1 MPKQFIIAGIGTE
14 IGKTL
19 ISAIFTQGL
28 QADYWKPVQSGNPE
42 EADALF
48 IKQMTQV
55 SEAQIWESSYLLTQ
69 PLSPH
74 TAAEIDGLRISLNEI
89 KLPATARP
97 LIVELAGGIL
107 VPLNEKDTNLDLIKQ
122 LGFPV
127 VLVSKNYLGSINH
140 TLLSYEIL
148 KTHQIPIAGIVF
160 NGPANPSGEKFILN
174 HTVLKVLLRVP
185 ELNKIDLEIIQ
196 EYAKQIEL

>member
-19 ISAIFTQGL
+19 ISAIFRQGL
-28 QADYWKPVQSGNPE
+28 RADYWKPVQSGNPD

-55 SEAQIWESSYLLTQ
+55 SEGQIWESSYLLTQ

-148 KTHQIPIAGIVF
+148 KPTKYPSQVSSLTAPLIHQVR
-160 NGPANPSGEKFILN
+160 NSS
-174 HTVLKVLLRVP
+174 
-185 ELNKIDLEIIQ
+185 
-196 EYAKQIEL
+196 

>member
-19 ISAIFTQGL
+19 ISAIFRQGL
-28 QADYWKPVQSGNPE
+28 RADYWKPVQSGNPD

-55 SEAQIWESSYLLTQ
+55 SEGQIWESSYLLTQ

-148 KTHQIPIAGIVF
+148 KAHQIPIAGIVF

-174 HTVLKVLLRVP
+174 HTGLKVLLRVP
-185 ELNKIDLEIIQ
+185 ELNKIDPEIIQ